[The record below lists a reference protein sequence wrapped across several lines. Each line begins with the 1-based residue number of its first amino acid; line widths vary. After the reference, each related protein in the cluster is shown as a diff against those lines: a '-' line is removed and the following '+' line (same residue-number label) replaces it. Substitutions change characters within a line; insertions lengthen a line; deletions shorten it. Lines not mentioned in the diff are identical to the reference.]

1 MTMAPD
7 TRIGPYE
14 ITRDTKLALL
24 AASNYGQSP
33 VRMNN
38 HVGLLRPFSVG
49 TAHPTK
55 TC

>member
-24 AASNYGQSP
+24 AAWGACP
-33 VRMNN
+33 
-38 HVGLLRPFSVG
+38 
-49 TAHPTK
+49 
-55 TC
+55 